1 LKGHVK
7 DLISVLIPTLNE
19 EQNIKTTLKRVEML
33 FFKIKE
39 SFEIIIIDEKSSDK
53 TIQIIK
59 KHQKKNIKI
68 VISKKKLGL
77 GYALNQGVAIA
88 KGKLILFLD
97 ADNSVENKYLSEIIK
112 ASASNRLVIG
122 SRYIKKSKIFH
133 VSLIKSF
140 LSKLLNKFVSKVF
153 NLKVNDCSHSLRI
166 FPKKFSYKIKNYNHP
181 IFFWEHTIE
190 AKKNGLNIIEIPV
203 NFCERNKGKSKNS
216 FFKMLKN
223 VVMSFNSILALKL
236 NN

>member
-1 LKGHVK
+1 MLF
-7 DLISVLIPTLNE
+7 S
-19 EQNIKTTLKRVEML
+19 NIKD
-33 FFKIKE
+33 
-39 SFEIIIIDEKSSDK
+39 SFEIIVIDEKSSDK

-59 KHQKKNIKI
+59 KCQKINIKI

-77 GYALNQGVAIA
+77 GYALSQGVAKA

-97 ADNSVENKYLSEIIK
+97 ADNSVENKYLSQIIK

-122 SRYIKKSKIFH
+122 SRYLKNSKILH
-133 VSLIKSF
+133 VPIIKSF
-140 LSKLLNKFVSKVF
+140 LSKLLNKYLSKVF
-153 NLKVNDCSHSLRI
+153 NLKVKDCSHSLRI
-166 FPKKFSYKIKNYNHP
+166 FPKKFRYKVKNYNHP

-190 AKKNGLNIIEIPV
+190 AKKKGLNIIEIPV
-203 NFCERNKGKSKNS
+203 HFCERNNGKSKNS

-223 VVMSFNSILALKL
+223 VVTSFNNILVLKL

>member
-1 LKGHVK
+1 MLF
-7 DLISVLIPTLNE
+7 S
-19 EQNIKTTLKRVEML
+19 NIKD
-33 FFKIKE
+33 

-59 KHQKKNIKI
+59 KCQKINIKI

-77 GYALNQGVAIA
+77 GYALSQGVAKA

-97 ADNSVENKYLSEIIK
+97 ADNSVENKYLSQIIK

-122 SRYIKKSKIFH
+122 SRYLKNSKILH
-133 VSLIKSF
+133 VPIIKSF
-140 LSKLLNKFVSKVF
+140 LSKLLNKYLSKLF
-153 NLKVNDCSHSLRI
+153 NLKVKDCSHSLRI
-166 FPKKFSYKIKNYNHP
+166 FPKKFRYKVKNYNHP

-190 AKKNGLNIIEIPV
+190 AKKKGLNIIEIPV
-203 NFCERNKGKSKNS
+203 HFCERNNGKSKNS

-223 VVMSFNSILALKL
+223 VVMSFNNILVLKL